1 MRPKHRKADEASRA
15 ASWAKDY
22 DKVVELLAP
31 YEERL
36 TLGEKKKL
44 DYARRHRRKPGGSRA
59 HLLPLASAVLLSF
72 IAFPVLV
79 EAAPA
84 GQAVQGYVNPGR
96 TVREQIAYVK
106 KNWPQQFGVGVVEAL
121 EAPKPAFEQDGVAY
135 YYQDARPVAWIFI
148 RWFHPDPQ
156 APGDRFKMHY
166 WVRPKR
172 GERPL
177 EARGRGIVFLI
188 PARAQGIFV
197 TEMIL
202 VASQEA
208 VFEVRRAMIEAIP

>member
-22 DKVVELLAP
+22 E
-31 YEERL
+31 
-36 TLGEKKKL
+36 
-44 DYARRHRRKPGGSRA
+44 GGSRA

-84 GQAVQGYVNPGR
+84 GQTVQGYVNPGR

-106 KNWPQQFGVGVVEAL
+106 KNWPQQFVVVVVEAL

-135 YYQDARPVAWIFI
+135 YY
-148 RWFHPDPQ
+148 
-156 APGDRFKMHY
+156 
-166 WVRPKR
+166 
-172 GERPL
+172 L
-177 EARGRGIVFLI
+177 
-188 PARAQGIFV
+188 
-197 TEMIL
+197 
-202 VASQEA
+202 
-208 VFEVRRAMIEAIP
+208 FEVRRAMIEAIP